1 MTCAIHS
8 AGTIELYFYG
18 ELSNAERADLE
29 AHVKH
34 CVVCRQALDD
44 LALIRDA
51 LASRPDV
58 AAPPGGDWSGFMTRL
73 NSSVAQLREA
83 DRPQTAGR
91 ILFGRWPRSRVAALA
106 AAAAVV
112 TLVTASV
119 FLLLRQGAG
128 ILPSSPAAVDVRAPG
143 TAPATPPGVQP
154 DVALASLTDAHFER
168 SKVVVLGLATRDSDN
183 LRAEWSRERE
193 LAAALLNDTRLYR
206 MAAEDRGMKTLAGVM
221 RDLELVLLQTSMSE
235 AADATSIEQLQ
246 RLIRRRD
253 LLTKMNVVAAS
264 GP

>member
-73 NSSVAQLREA
+73 NSSVAQLRQA
-83 DRPQTAGR
+83 DRPQAAGR
-91 ILFGRWPRSRVAALA
+91 ILFGRWPRSHVAALA
-106 AAAAVV
+106 AAAIV
-112 TLVTASV
+112 TLATASV
-119 FLLLRQGAG
+119 FLLLRQNAG
-128 ILPSSPAAVDVRAPG
+128 VLPSSPDAVDVRAPA

-206 MAAEDRGMKTLAGVM
+206 MAAEDRGMRTLAGVM

-235 AADATSIEQLQ
+235 AGDATSIEQLQ

-253 LLTKMNVVAAS
+253 LLTKMNVVATS